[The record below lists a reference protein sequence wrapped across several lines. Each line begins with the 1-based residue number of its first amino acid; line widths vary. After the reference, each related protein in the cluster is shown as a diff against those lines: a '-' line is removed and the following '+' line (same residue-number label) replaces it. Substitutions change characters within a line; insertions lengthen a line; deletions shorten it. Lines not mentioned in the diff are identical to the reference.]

1 MSEAA
6 LRIRRPTSILV
17 LLTLLNFVNYVD
29 RYLVA
34 AVSPAFQEEL
44 ALSSFQTGLII
55 SAFMVGYFVTSPIFG
70 WLGDR
75 SRIPGHT
82 PSPLLTRTA
91 LMAMGVMA
99 WSVATAASGLAGGA
113 TTMMLAR
120 IGVGIGE
127 ASYATIAPTIID
139 DLAPPEKKNRW
150 LAYFYLAIPVG
161 SALGYLLGGFIEHRW
176 GWRSAFYVCGGPGVL
191 LALLVLLVREPKGSV
206 VKEPV
211 LAGDDYRGTQSP
223 AAKVGMRAL
232 WHMPLYVA
240 CVAGSCAYTFAL
252 GGFAAWAP
260 KFLYQVHAMKLADAD
275 FGFGLVAVVSGIVGT
290 ALGGTLADRG
300 LPKDV
305 EQERRVRRFLR
316 FSALTSAIALPA
328 AFALLFAPTPTTFF
342 VSIFICET
350 ALFASTSPINV
361 VILGSVPPG
370 LRTTA
375 MAVSIFSI
383 HALGDFLSPPMVGK
397 LADITSLRNA
407 LSILPIAIAICAVVW
422 WLGARARLSGRGV
435 ERG

>member
-1 MSEAA
+1 MSEPAC
-6 LRIRRPTSILV
+6 RIRKPVSILV

-44 ALSSFQTGLII
+44 GLSSFQTGLVI
-55 SAFMVGYFVTSPIFG
+55 SAFMVGYFVTSPLFG

-91 LMAMGVMA
+91 LMAMGVLV
-99 WSVATAASGLAGGA
+99 WSVATAASGLASGP
-113 TTMMLAR
+113 TSLMLAR
-120 IGVGIGE
+120 IAVGVGE

-176 GWRSAFYVCGGPGVL
+176 GWRHAFYVCGGPGVL
-191 LALLVLLVREPKGSV
+191 LALLVLFVREPKGNAV
-206 VKEPV
+206 E
-211 LAGDDYRGTQSP
+211 
-223 AAKVGMRAL
+223 AAVARPRMGAL
-232 WHMPLYVA
+232 RHMPLYVA

-260 KFLYQVHAMKLADAD
+260 KFLYQVHSMKLADAD
-275 FGFGLVAVVSGIVGT
+275 FGFGIVAVISGIVGT
-290 ALGGTLADRG
+290 ALGGLLADRG

-305 EQERRVRRFLR
+305 AEEQRVRRYLR
-316 FSALTSAIALPA
+316 FCGITSAIALPA

-342 VSIFICET
+342 VAIFVCET

-361 VILGSVPPG
+361 VILGSVPAG

-397 LADITSLRNA
+397 LADVTSLRNA
-407 LSILPIAIAICAVVW
+407 LTILPVAIAVSAVIW
-422 WLGARARLSGRGV
+422 WFGSRARLRAEASVMTNADR
-435 ERG
+435 